1 MYDFTLNI
9 PTRIVF
15 SSGNR
20 EELYRNVLSYGEKI
34 LLVYGGK
41 SIKSMGLYDEIIR
54 ELSGTGA
61 ELFELGGVAANPR
74 HTKVDE
80 GAELCRKHGID
91 VILAIGGGSVI
102 DCAKA
107 VSVTV
112 GSGAGCWDIITKK
125 TVPSSAVPVITV
137 LTIAGTG
144 TEMNNSCV
152 ITNEALKIKRGY
164 SNNLMYPKIS
174 FLDPTLTFSVPAFQT
189 ACGCADMLSH
199 ILDTAYFMPGDR
211 MELLR
216 SVMEA
221 MSRTIIK
228 YAPIAVADP
237 SNYEARAN
245 LMWASSLALNG
256 ILKNGIR
263 QPAVCHIIEHELS
276 AYYDITHGLGMAVIL
291 PRWMR
296 YVLDSDTAGIF
307 AGFGRSVFGICD
319 SDDIT
324 CAEKT
329 VDALGRFL
337 YTDLALPSKLSV
349 LGISDSDF
357 GQMGENVCWGGKVG
371 GLKPL
376 VPEDIVNILRL
387 CY

>member
-152 ITNEALKIKRGY
+152 ITNEALKIKRG
-164 SNNLMYPKIS
+164 
-174 FLDPTLTFSVPAFQT
+174 
-189 ACGCADMLSH
+189 
-199 ILDTAYFMPGDR
+199 
-211 MELLR
+211 
-216 SVMEA
+216 
-221 MSRTIIK
+221 
-228 YAPIAVADP
+228 
-237 SNYEARAN
+237 
-245 LMWASSLALNG
+245 
-256 ILKNGIR
+256 
-263 QPAVCHIIEHELS
+263 
-276 AYYDITHGLGMAVIL
+276 
-291 PRWMR
+291 
-296 YVLDSDTAGIF
+296 
-307 AGFGRSVFGICD
+307 
-319 SDDIT
+319 
-324 CAEKT
+324 
-329 VDALGRFL
+329 
-337 YTDLALPSKLSV
+337 
-349 LGISDSDF
+349 
-357 GQMGENVCWGGKVG
+357 
-371 GLKPL
+371 
-376 VPEDIVNILRL
+376 
-387 CY
+387 